1 MSEKVK
7 PGTATVSFSRRAVVG
22 GLAALTA
29 LSMAGVAAPA
39 LAQASDYPN
48 KPIKL
53 IVPFPPGGS
62 TDMVGRLIGNLLA
75 ERLGQSVIVE
85 NRGGASG
92 TIGSATGAK
101 ADPDGYTLVLSGVG
115 SHAIGYSLYPSM
127 GYTDDDWAHISLLAS
142 GPNVLVVHPDFEAKT
157 LEDFL
162 RLAKEKPGEFNYASS
177 GSGSSGHL
185 SMELLKQKSGTDIV
199 HIPFKGGAAAVTAV
213 LGQQVNALMLNQDNV
228 LPHVKAGKLRALAV
242 TSAERN
248 PAYPDVPTVAEKG
261 YPDYSALSFFGL
273 SAPAGTPA
281 PIIERLH
288 RETVEA
294 LKDKELRDKLEQVGF
309 VVVGNSPAEYS
320 KFLKDEIQKWSETV
334 KVSGAKMD

>member
-1 MSEKVK
+1 MSRKMK
-7 PGTATVSFSRRAVVG
+7 LAAAPQSYSRRAVVG

-29 LSMAGVAAPA
+29 LSMAGAAAPA
-39 LAQASDYPN
+39 LAQASDWPS
-48 KPIKL
+48 KPIRL

-75 ERLGQSVIVE
+75 ERLGQSVVVE

-92 TIGSATGAK
+92 TIGSNTAAK
-101 ADPDGYTLVLSGVG
+101 ADPDGYTLLLSGVG

-127 GYTDDDWAHISLLAS
+127 GYTDDDFAHISLLAS
-142 GPNVLVVHPDFEAKT
+142 GPNVLVVNPDFEAKT
-157 LEDFL
+157 FEDFI
-162 RLAKEKPGEFNYASS
+162 RLAKENPGKYNYASS

-185 SMELLKQKSGTDIV
+185 STELLKQKADVDIL

-213 LGQQVNALMLNQDNV
+213 IGNQVNALMLNQDNV
-228 LPHVKAGKLRALAV
+228 LPHVRAGKLRALAV
-242 TSAERN
+242 TSSERN
-248 PAYPDVPTVAEKG
+248 PVYPDVPTIAEMG
-261 YPDYSALSFFGL
+261 FPDYSALSFFGL

-294 LKDKELRDKLEQVGF
+294 LKDKDLRDKLEQVGF
-309 VVVGNSPAEYS
+309 VVVGSSPEEYS
-320 KFLKDEIQKWSETV
+320 QFLKDEIAKWAETV
-334 KVSGAKMD
+334 KSSGAQMD

>member
-1 MSEKVK
+1 MSEKVRPYGGLK
-7 PGTATVSFSRRAVVG
+7 SYSRRAVVG

-29 LSMAGVAAPA
+29 LSMVGISAPA
-39 LAQASDYPN
+39 LAQAADYPN
-48 KPIKL
+48 KPIRL

-62 TDMVGRLIGNLLA
+62 TDMVGRLVGNLLA
-75 ERLGQSVIVE
+75 ERLGQSVVVE

-92 TIGSATGAK
+92 TIGSNTAAK

-115 SHAIGYSLYPSM
+115 SHAIGYSLYPAM
-127 GYTDDDWAHISLLAS
+127 GYTDDDFAHISLLAS

-157 LEDFL
+157 FEDFI
-162 RLAKEKPGEFNYASS
+162 RLAKENPGKFTYASS

-199 HIPFKGGAAAVTAV
+199 HIPFKGGAAGVTAV
-213 LGQQVNALMLNQDNV
+213 IGQQVDSLMLNQDNV
-228 LPHVKAGKLRALAV
+228 LPHVRAGKLRALAV
-242 TSAERN
+242 TSSERN

-261 YPDYSALSFFGL
+261 FPDYSALSFFGL

-281 PIIERLH
+281 PVIERLH

-294 LKDKELRDKLEQVGF
+294 LKDPELRQKLEQVGF

-320 KFLKDEIQKWSETV
+320 KFLKDEIQKWADTV
-334 KVSGAKMD
+334 KTSGAKMD